1 MPMIVVTSV
10 PAISV
15 VMPMPAVRIGVPII
29 HIGNVVDVCGDA
41 VEIGAIGV
49 ACDVAQTAMETT
61 AVTAIAIGNGFMLSS
76 LDKYLLPNRI
86 VLLRR

>member
-29 HIGNVVDVCGDA
+29 HIGNVVVTA
-41 VEIGAIGV
+41 VEIGAIGA
-49 ACDVAQTAMETT
+49 ACEVAQTAMETT

>member
-1 MPMIVVTSV
+1 LSTFVVT
-10 PAISV
+10 
-15 VMPMPAVRIGVPII
+15 
-29 HIGNVVDVCGDA
+29 A

-76 LDKYLLPNRI
+76 LNNYLLPNRI
-86 VLLRR
+86 VLLR